1 MSKEVESGTD
11 ATISCVITGI
21 TQQLDIVVWTKGE
34 TNVNTLSE
42 TDYIVSDGEYGS
54 NSQTTTL
61 TVKAAANTADSSYT
75 CVVTSNE
82 WDITN
87 RESDVTLNTF
97 CKSISFNFNLWFNLS
112 SQQASWFLC
121 HPNANSNPNFSC

>member
-11 ATISCVITGI
+11 ATISCVIDGI
-21 TQQLDIVVWTKGE
+21 TQQLDSVVWRKGG

-42 TDYIVSDGEYGS
+42 TDYVVSAGNYGS

-61 TVKAAANTADSSYT
+61 TVKAAANTDDSTYT

-87 RESDVTLNTF
+87 RESIVTLNTF
-97 CKSISFNFNLWFNLS
+97 CKFYSFHCNLWSNLS
-112 SQQASWFLC
+112 SQQAG
-121 HPNANSNPNFSC
+121 